1 MAFTYFQ
8 KGRMNFVVNFPSI
21 LKISVSTFWV
31 ESRPGFCISRWTC
44 IVRPRGNIKKQ
55 QPPDQFLF
63 ARHATENSTSC
74 FHIQIKSI
82 FFTTSHVNPTQIPTK
97 PFPKEAAWPGM
108 TPPLIIHDYICMQF
122 STILALGKDSCC
134 LGNQKQHKHCAWLD
148 LTSSFTLLN
157 PLTFMIKRMQFSPV
171 LPLFFLFCFEFLFA
185 VSNSSNSSWI
195 CYLILLFPLG
205 NTDAFFLLKQ
215 TLPLNCPLWSWTA
228 RSIFCSPF
236 GWLSKMLYLP

>member
-55 QPPDQFLF
+55 QPPGQFLF

-148 LTSSFTLLN
+148 LLVLHSWILSLLWSKECN
-157 PLTFMIKRMQFSPV
+157 FLQFC
-171 LPLFFLFCFEFLFA
+171 LFFFVLFWA
-185 VSNSSNSSWI
+185 S
-195 CYLILLFPLG
+195 
-205 NTDAFFLLKQ
+205 
-215 TLPLNCPLWSWTA
+215 
-228 RSIFCSPF
+228 FCSVQ
-236 GWLSKMLYLP
+236 LI